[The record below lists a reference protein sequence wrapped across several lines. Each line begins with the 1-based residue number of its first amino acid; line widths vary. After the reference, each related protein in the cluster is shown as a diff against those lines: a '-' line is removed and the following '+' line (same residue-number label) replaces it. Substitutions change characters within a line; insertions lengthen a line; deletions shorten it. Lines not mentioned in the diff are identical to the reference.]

1 VVLDGDAPVFSGDFQ
16 VVDEKRSDEAV
27 SNPWSTV
34 SITSWR
40 DAEEW
45 PEVAW
50 RQRASG
56 ADATLVSLRV
66 RTNRGIRGCAGA
78 KGRG

>member
-1 VVLDGDAPVFSGDFQ
+1 VVLDGDALVFSVDFQ
-16 VVDEKRSDEAV
+16 VVNEKRSDEAA

-40 DAEEW
+40 DAKEW

-50 RQRASG
+50 RRRALG
-56 ADATLVSLRV
+56 ADATLVSL
-66 RTNRGIRGCAGA
+66 
-78 KGRG
+78 